1 MSERKDPPEFTPKTC
16 PVCGG
21 RAMNAFKDRENF
33 TSFEMVCWDCG
44 KHHFYKMAD
53 DKKSFYQSGQ
63 TLIGTKQR
71 LCYSRCFVFIKLMTI
86 PIFSY
91 HIKPTVKIC
100 HIIRQSKNNMQ
111 TVTPNIPEFVK
122 KWTCYPELLCSQT
135 PEYSLRILLHT
146 ATLLQMQGV
155 FLC

>member
-53 DKKSFYQSGQ
+53 DKKSFIKVDKLELEQNSG
-63 TLIGTKQR
+63 
-71 LCYSRCFVFIKLMTI
+71 C
-86 PIFSY
+86 
-91 HIKPTVKIC
+91 
-100 HIIRQSKNNMQ
+100 
-111 TVTPNIPEFVK
+111 VTAAV
-122 KWTCYPELLCSQT
+122 L
-135 PEYSLRILLHT
+135 
-146 ATLLQMQGV
+146 
-155 FLC
+155 FL